1 MQHGRDVNVLLRIQR
16 NIMRLLVACP
26 AACDDPDHVTGAIAF
41 HDEDVIAIAG
51 NACPRVPVRERNR
64 PKQLPNVVT
73 VALRVAGDV
82 KEI

>member
-16 NIMRLLVACP
+16 NIMRMLVASP

-41 HDEDVIAIAG
+41 HDEDVIAG

-64 PKQLPNVVT
+64 PKQRPNVVT